1 MVDYRIMTDSSADL
15 PFEYLKEHDVI
26 TTSLL
31 YSIEGETYSNDG
43 GLSVHDF
50 YEKMRAGNVPTT
62 SQVNPTVW
70 QEAYEK
76 ALEDTKNILVIAFSS
91 GLSGTYNSARIAAE
105 EIMDERDDVKI
116 VVVDSLCASMGE
128 GLLVHKAVSMH
139 EAGKAFEET
148 AKWVEDHK
156 HNLVH
161 AFTVSDLMHLY
172 RGGRVS
178 KTSAIVGTVINIKPV
193 LHVDD
198 EGRLVNV
205 QNYRGR
211 KKALRGL
218 VDYME
223 EHMGSF
229 KDENDIIFISHG
241 DSEEDAKAVAEDI
254 TERFGITN
262 FMFSYIGPTIGSH
275 SGPDTVALFFL
286 GETR

>member
-1 MVDYRIMTDSSADL
+1 MVDYRILTDSSADL

-31 YSIEGETYSNDG
+31 YSIEGQTYSNDG
-43 GLSVHDF
+43 GLPVHDF
-50 YEKMRAGNVPTT
+50 YEKMRAGNVVTT

-70 QEAYEK
+70 QEAFEK
-76 ALEDTKNILVIAFSS
+76 ALQDTDKLLVIAFSS
-91 GLSGTYNSARIAAE
+91 GLSGTFNSARIAAE
-105 EIMDERDDVKI
+105 EVMDEKDNVEI
-116 VVVDSLCASMGE
+116 VVIDSLAASMGE
-128 GLLVHKAVSMH
+128 GLLVHKAVVMH
-139 EAGKAFEET
+139 EAGKSFEET
-148 AKWVEDHK
+148 AEWIEAHK

-193 LHVDD
+193 LNVDD
-198 EGRLVNV
+198 EGHLVNV

-223 EHMGSF
+223 SHMGAY
-229 KDENDIIFISHG
+229 KDENDIVFISHG
-241 DSEEDAKAVAEDI
+241 DNEEDAKAVAEDI

-262 FMFSYIGPTIGSH
+262 FLFSYIGPTIGAH
-275 SGPDTVALFFL
+275 SGPDTVAIFFM
-286 GETR
+286 GDAR